1 MNSRND
7 GSYSKMNLPKGNHY
21 GLIAQDVEKY
31 CPTLWKKQ
39 HLKPKMPIR
48 TRQRRPKLKRRQW
61 SRSKMKNRFQG
72 CQLHRAYTTS
82 GKSIA
87 EQDAKIDALT
97 NELRTI
103 KQSQTTAT
111 ATETTSAVTVNS
123 VVAAIKVQPNPAKS
137 AVTISG
143 LNKTGMINIIDM
155 QGRQLLRQVV
165 NSNNVVMNI
174 SSLSAGTYIIQ
185 YLDNGK
191 PKP

>member
-1 MNSRND
+1 
-7 GSYSKMNLPKGNHY
+7 MNLPKGNHY
-21 GLIAQDVEKY
+21 GLIAQDVEKIL
-31 CPTLWKKQ
+31 PNLVKETTFETKDANPHKAASTEAEAQ
-39 HLKPKMPIR
+39 A
-48 TRQRRPKLKRRQW
+48 
-61 SRSKMKNRFQG
+61 MKSEQNEKIDFK
-72 CQLHRAYTTS
+72 AVNYTELIPLLV
-82 GKSIA
+82 KA
-87 EQDAKIDALT
+87 LQEQDAKIDALT

-191 PKP
+191 TQTIKFVKE